1 MGLPAVL
8 SEELDH
14 QKIPVYAS
22 ITDFYEKSRK
32 ENPNERQEIWLL
44 GASYDTTNKF
54 ESEKSLKC
62 GADSCYKKSL
72 DNNKICKPGMLFFK
86 SKLSSFP
93 ECLNLPLS
101 SSSKNLFWSDMNRKF
116 ISSYDLYYIY
126 SFDKNKKPNVSNSKR
141 KQKILRNRNEVS
153 YSERRFSCNDIIRLL

>member
-1 MGLPAVL
+1 MTLGLGEYLGLPAVL

-14 QKIPVYAS
+14 LKIPVFAS
-22 ITDFYEKSRK
+22 LKDFYENA
-32 ENPNERQEIWLL
+32 ENWRQEIWLL

-101 SSSKNLFWSDMNRKF
+101 SSSKNLFWSDMN
-116 ISSYDLYYIY
+116 
-126 SFDKNKKPNVSNSKR
+126 
-141 KQKILRNRNEVS
+141 
-153 YSERRFSCNDIIRLL
+153 

>member
-1 MGLPAVL
+1 MTLGLGEYLGLPAVL
-8 SEELDH
+8 SEELDL
-14 QKIPVYAS
+14 QKKAVYTS
-22 ITDFYEKSRK
+22 ITDFYGNP
-32 ENPNERQEIWLL
+32 ENQRQEIWLL

-101 SSSKNLFWSDMNRKF
+101 SSSKNLFWSDMN
-116 ISSYDLYYIY
+116 
-126 SFDKNKKPNVSNSKR
+126 
-141 KQKILRNRNEVS
+141 
-153 YSERRFSCNDIIRLL
+153 